1 MSTSKLDKVFKLKK
15 HRILN
20 MYCTAGF
27 PQLES
32 TIPVMKSLQYA
43 GADIIELG
51 IPYSDPIADGPVIQE
66 SNATAIAN
74 GISIHKIFDQLSD
87 LKNEITVPVILMGY
101 LNPVLQ
107 FGFEKFCA
115 EAERLGVSGIILPDL
130 PMQEYDDH
138 YVKTFKKYNLQ
149 FIFLITPA
157 TSPDR
162 IKQFDKRTG
171 GFLYAV
177 SAAGTTG
184 EKASSAHKVGN
195 YQQSSFETNSL
206 ENTRE
211 SDENKEQVAYFKRL
225 QTMKLRHPILIGFGI
240 SDKKSFDNACK
251 FAAGAIIGSAYIK
264 ALKNEGEIEAITREF
279 VERII
284 L

>member
-1 MSTSKLDKVFKLKK
+1 MSISKLDTVFKHKK
-15 HRILN
+15 HRVLN

-27 PQLES
+27 PQLDS
-32 TIPVMKSLQYA
+32 TMRVMKSLQNA

-66 SNATAIAN
+66 SNAAAIAN
-74 GISIHKIFDQLSD
+74 GISIYKIFEQLSE

-115 EAERLGVSGIILPDL
+115 EAERVGVAGIILPDL

-138 YVKTFKKYNLQ
+138 YVKIFEKYHLQ

-157 TSPDR
+157 TSPER

-177 SAAGTTG
+177 SSAGTTG
-184 EKASSAHKVGN
+184 EKTTPDPETGN
-195 YQQSSFETNSL
+195 NQRPFFKEDTGEKISDSNK
-206 ENTRE
+206 NT
-211 SDENKEQVAYFKRL
+211 EQVAYFKRL
-225 QTMKLRHPILIGFGI
+225 QNMELRHPVLIGFGI
-240 SDKKSFDNACK
+240 SDKNSFDNACIY
-251 FAAGAIIGSAYIK
+251 AAGAIIGSAYIK
-264 ALKNEGEIEAITREF
+264 ALKSEGELESITNQF
-279 VERII
+279 IERII
-284 L
+284 H